1 MGYKIDTNMRVKLVN
16 ALEMA
21 VKNRRY
27 KMKSN
32 PSLDRGIQYCCP
44 DFAEFSKSRT
54 LFLVQLKIP
63 AHTKMRSQKELM
75 EY

>member
-1 MGYKIDTNMRVKLVN
+1 MGYKIDTNMRVKLV
-16 ALEMA
+16 LEWLKKQTLQNENLIHHPIEEYNIA
-21 VKNRRY
+21 VPILLNFPNR
-27 KMKSN
+27 
-32 PSLDRGIQYCCP
+32 
-44 DFAEFSKSRT
+44 RT

>member
-1 MGYKIDTNMRVKLVN
+1 MGYKIDNMRVKLVKD

-27 KMKSN
+27 KMKIH
-32 PSLDRGIQYCCP
+32 PSLEEYNIAVPILLNFPNR
-44 DFAEFSKSRT
+44 RT